1 MQYYLARLLKL
12 PQERYAMVNLYFR
25 ETNGGQMSLVFECN
39 GSGLKNMDMDL
50 IQYMIRCFE
59 EYFPYCLN
67 YILVIEMSWVLNGKY
82 RHVKLI
88 KRYVTIL
95 NILHTL
101 SSYLI
106 NTNIF

>member
-1 MQYYLARLLKL
+1 
-12 PQERYAMVNLYFR
+12 
-25 ETNGGQMSLVFECN
+25 
-39 GSGLKNMDMDL
+39 MDMDL

-88 KRYVTIL
+88 KRYVTI
-95 NILHTL
+95 
-101 SSYLI
+101 
-106 NTNIF
+106 

>member
-1 MQYYLARLLKL
+1 MQYYLAICAQL
-12 PQERYAMVNLYFR
+12 PQERYAMVNLFFR

-82 RHVKLI
+82 MHVKLI
-88 KRYVTIL
+88 NDMSLYVVASL
-95 NILHTL
+95 
-101 SSYLI
+101 
-106 NTNIF
+106 